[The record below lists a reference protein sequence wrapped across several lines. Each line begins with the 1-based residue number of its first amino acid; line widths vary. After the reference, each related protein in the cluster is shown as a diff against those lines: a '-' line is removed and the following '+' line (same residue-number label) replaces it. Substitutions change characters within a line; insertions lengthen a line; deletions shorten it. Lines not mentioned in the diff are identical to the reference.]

1 MVECLNCK
9 SNNPIDSKFCIICG
23 NALIKKCSSC
33 NLDLPAVARFCMEC
47 GVSIID
53 STNEE
58 NKISAIKVF

>member
-33 NLDLPAVARFCMEC
+33 NLDLPAVAH
-47 GVSIID
+47 SQ
-53 STNEE
+53 
-58 NKISAIKVF
+58 IKFDNMCFYFLSK